1 MCGNTMINNKNN
13 KEAAP
18 VRGAIPSANPLH
30 SNKSAPDFSS
40 WVWRLPA
47 AKTAAVFLVSSSLVG
62 CATYYVPPPGHLGE
76 LVKKGNARAEYVL
89 GVRESLKGGEA
100 IQSAAACDAA
110 VYWWKKSASQ
120 GYAPAEVQVG
130 AYLSNQAVLPGANP
144 YVVATG
150 LRCVSYPLH
159 PAAARH
165 YFERAAVQY
174 KKAAYRGEPSAEY
187 GLGMLYYLGDGV
199 HRNLDKAV
207 TWYKKAAAQGYAAA
221 DISLAEMSTSLEN
234 PYYPYSGVSQESI
247 NAGWTL
253 TKTQALAL
261 ARRLS
266 HVHWYKRA
274 AAAARAAPSKNL
286 WAEYALSSHY
296 RVPGNTSEE
305 FYWAKMAADY
315 GYVPAMNRYQ
325 SLREQ
330 YTADR
335 QAELQ
340 AQAKA
345 RARWKLIHNPVAA
358 YNRGS
363 AYFLVY
369 STALRD
375 YNAGARL
382 AMEEGLN
389 GPANYLAPQSP
400 LHWLRDWR
408 RHATLWLKRAAAD
421 GSMRARRKLRA
432 LAYLRKQS

>member
-1 MCGNTMINNKNN
+1 MINNKNN
-13 KEAAP
+13 KETP
-18 VRGAIPSANPLH
+18 HGRGAIPSANPLH
-30 SNKSAPDFSS
+30 GNKSTPDFSS

-62 CATYYVPPPGHLGE
+62 CATYYVPPPGHLGR

-89 GVRESLKGGEA
+89 GVRESLKGGV
-100 IQSAAACDAA
+100 ACGAA

-130 AYLSNQAVLPGANP
+130 TYLSDQAVLPGANP
-144 YVVATG
+144 YVPFSG
-150 LRCVSYPLH
+150 LQCLVYPPHLV
-159 PAAARH
+159 AARH
-165 YFERAAVQY
+165 YFERAAVHY
-174 KKAAYRGEPSAEY
+174 KKAAYQGEPSAEY
-187 GLGMLYYLGDGV
+187 GLGMLYFLGDGI

-221 DISLAEMSTSLEN
+221 DISLAEMATSLEN
-234 PYYPYSGVSQESI
+234 PADSSDHHSDVCQSSI
-247 NAGWTL
+247 DICVYIKKA
-253 TKTQALAL
+253 QALAL
-261 ARRLS
+261 GRRLS
-266 HVHWYKRA
+266 HVHWYTKA
-274 AAAARAAPSKNL
+274 AASARTAPSKNL

-325 SLREQ
+325 SLRQQ
-330 YTADR
+330 YTAER

-340 AQAKA
+340 AQAEAQA
-345 RARWKLIHNPVAA
+345 RSKLIHNPVAA

-421 GSMRARRKLRA
+421 GSMRAKRKLRA

>member
-1 MCGNTMINNKNN
+1 MINNKNN
-13 KEAAP
+13 RETAP

-30 SNKSAPDFSS
+30 DNKSAPDFSS
-40 WVWRLPA
+40 WVWRLSA
-47 AKTAAVFLVSSSLVG
+47 AKTVAVFLVSSSLVG
-62 CATYYVPPPGHLGE
+62 CATYYVPPPGHLGQ
-76 LVKKGNARAEYVL
+76 LVKKGNARAEFVL
-89 GVRESLKGGEA
+89 GVKESLKGRAAWPTACG
-100 IQSAAACDAA
+100 AAA
-110 VYWWKKSASQ
+110 YWWKQSASH

-130 AYLSNQAVLPGANP
+130 TYLSSQAVLPGANP
-144 YVVATG
+144 YVPLSG
-150 LRCVSYPLH
+150 LQCVSHPLH
-159 PAAARH
+159 LAAARH
-165 YFERAAVQY
+165 YFERAAVHY
-174 KKAAYRGEPSAEY
+174 KKAAYQGEPSAEY
-187 GLGMLYYLGDGV
+187 GLGMLYYLGDGI
-199 HRNLDKAV
+199 HQNLDKAV

-221 DISLAEMSTSLEN
+221 DISLAEMATSLEN
-234 PYYPYSGVSQESI
+234 PADSSDHHSDVCQSSI
-247 NAGWTL
+247 DICVYIKKA
-253 TKTQALAL
+253 QALAL
-261 ARRLS
+261 GRRLS
-266 HVHWYKRA
+266 HIHWYTKA
-274 AAAARAAPSKNL
+274 AASARTAPSKNL

-296 RVPGNTSEE
+296 SVPGNTSEE

-325 SLREQ
+325 SLRQQ
-330 YTADR
+330 YTAER

-340 AQAKA
+340 AQAEAQA
-345 RARWKLIHNPVAA
+345 RSKLIHNPVAA

-421 GSMRARRKLRA
+421 GSIRAKRKLRA
-432 LAYLRKQS
+432 LAYLRKLS